1 MSQVVKVIHKSSDRS
16 SSGHQHAKITS
27 IPIQKMS
34 SLSSR
39 DRIVYRLVLTGG
51 PCSGKTTGQARIS
64 TFFENLGFKVYR
76 VPEAATTLF
85 SGGVRFSELS
95 PAERDKFQETSSSSC
110 KQNCIVICDRG
121 IMDASAYMSQES
133 WAAVLKNN
141 GWNPVEL
148 RDNRYNQVVHLVT
161 AASGAEA
168 YYNCEDNPCRTEGL
182 EQARELDRRTAEAW
196 LGHPYI
202 DVIDNSTDF
211 DTKMRRMI
219 STVCRRIGINPG
231 DRLQA
236 DARKTKFLVKGPVP
250 PSTAFPP
257 YQDFDMAVDFLVTSN
272 PKVQSR
278 LRKRGQ
284 HNRWSFQHLI
294 RRSDAGSQEVELRR
308 QIRSRDYMTMLA
320 QRSDSHYTIVK
331 VRRCFLWQQV
341 YFQLDIYQEPST
353 SRCSGLLILETYT
366 TLSAEEIT
374 RKLPP
379 FLSIIR
385 EVTNDSDYC
394 THSLALKSAD
404 NGEL

>member
-1 MSQVVKVIHKSSDRS
+1 M
-16 SSGHQHAKITS
+16 
-27 IPIQKMS
+27 
-34 SLSSR
+34 
-39 DRIVYRLVLTGG
+39 
-51 PCSGKTTGQARIS
+51 
-64 TFFENLGFKVYR
+64 YR

-95 PAERDKFQETSSSSC
+95 PAERDKFQENLVKVMISMERAFFTLASSC

-308 QIRSRDYMTMLA
+308 QIRSRDYMVSEFFA
-320 QRSDSHYTIVK
+320 RAFH
-331 VRRCFLWQQV
+331 
-341 YFQLDIYQEPST
+341 
-353 SRCSGLLILETYT
+353 
-366 TLSAEEIT
+366 
-374 RKLPP
+374 
-379 FLSIIR
+379 
-385 EVTNDSDYC
+385 
-394 THSLALKSAD
+394 
-404 NGEL
+404 